1 MLRSWLRWAMWMLE
15 ASFLER
21 VGDLLWVEGQVHH
34 DDGAAGRVRM
44 EMAGASAHA
53 FGGAEVLARAKL
65 QLLERG
71 GLVICFPPT
80 LGYCYGL
87 AQGKSCL

>member
-1 MLRSWLRWAMWMLE
+1 MWMLE
-15 ASFLER
+15 VSLLGR
-21 VGDLLWVEGQVHH
+21 VGELLLVEGQVRH
-34 DDGAAGRVRM
+34 DDGAAGQVRM

-71 GLVICFPPT
+71 GLVICCLLT
-80 LGYCYGL
+80 LALSGGL
-87 AQGKSCL
+87 AQGNLCL